1 MSPLAY
7 KELTD
12 QINLLSFSDRVRL
25 LEQIAQTLQIQDP
38 PKVKTDSSS
47 FEKAF
52 GLWRNRDIDL
62 ETIRKKAWGRNN

>member
-25 LEQIAQTLQIQDP
+25 LEQIAQTLQIQEK
-38 PKVKTDSSS
+38 PKVKSDSTA

-52 GLWRNRDIDL
+52 GLWRDRDIDL